1 MAGGPARWPKNSSQ
15 AKGAAETPRTV
26 FAVGD
31 EKQSIFGFQGADPA
45 AFQDMRELFA
55 ERVPAAGGAWRE
67 EDLTRSYRSTRAVL
81 DAVDA
86 VFARPEAADGVS
98 VRPITHEAERRGDG
112 GLVEL
117 WPPVQPRPSD
127 PPPPWKPPVERLEAD
142 SPPQRLARL
151 IAGRIH
157 AMVSG
162 AETLDSKGRPVRPG
176 DVMVLV
182 RRRTGFVEALVREC
196 KKLDV
201 PVAGVDRM
209 VLTEQMAVM
218 DLVALGPFPAPARR
232 RPDPGGRAQGTAHRP
247 RRGTPVRPRPRPRR
261 HLVAGTGGDRAG
273 DDPAF
278 AAARGEL
285 SRLPGYGRRPAAV

>member
-1 MAGGPARWPKNSSQ
+1 M
-15 AKGAAETPRTV
+15 
-26 FAVGD
+26 
-31 EKQSIFGFQGADPA
+31 
-45 AFQDMRELFA
+45 
-55 ERVPAAGGAWRE
+55 
-67 EDLTRSYRSTRAVL
+67 
-81 DAVDA
+81 
-86 VFARPEAADGVS
+86 
-98 VRPITHEAERRGDG
+98 
-112 GLVEL
+112 
-117 WPPVQPRPSD
+117 
-127 PPPPWKPPVERLEAD
+127 ERLEAD

-218 DLVALGPFPAPARR
+218 DLVALGRFLLL
-232 RPDPGGRAQGTAHRP
+232 PDDDLTLGGRAQGTAHRP

-261 HLVAGTGGDRAG
+261 HLVAGTG
-273 DDPAF
+273 
-278 AAARGEL
+278 
-285 SRLPGYGRRPAAV
+285 